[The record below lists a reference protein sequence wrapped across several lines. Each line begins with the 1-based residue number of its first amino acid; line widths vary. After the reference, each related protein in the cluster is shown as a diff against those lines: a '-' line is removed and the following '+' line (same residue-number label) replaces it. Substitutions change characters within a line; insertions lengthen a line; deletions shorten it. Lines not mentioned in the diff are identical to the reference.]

1 MCSISSLVN
10 FENDEHYVAGMVESL
25 PAMQEMQI
33 QSLGL
38 EDPPGKGTATHFDI
52 LSWRIPRAEEV
63 GALQSMGCKELGTTE

>member
-52 LSWRIPRAEEV
+52 LS
-63 GALQSMGCKELGTTE
+63 